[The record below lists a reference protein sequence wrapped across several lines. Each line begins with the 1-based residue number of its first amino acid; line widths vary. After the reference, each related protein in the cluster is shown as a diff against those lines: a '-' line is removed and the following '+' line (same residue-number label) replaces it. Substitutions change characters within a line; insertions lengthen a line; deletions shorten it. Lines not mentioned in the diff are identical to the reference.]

1 VDPQVRRRARMGL
14 LFMFL
19 ATLCFLV
26 MSAFVKILRQDG
38 MGTAEVMVWRM
49 APGIPVVWLELRLRG
64 HKLRPKA
71 PAVLALRSLF
81 GLMAMAGYFYALRAL
96 TMIENAVLFLL
107 QPVFVAVLSPVVL
120 DERLRR
126 SALLALVIAL
136 AGALLAIRPDRALRL
151 DLPLLP
157 FMLGTLAALCSS
169 GAHMLVRKATAKDA
183 PELVVFWFTV
193 SASAAAVALALAVG
207 ELQGLPAGLGLGEA
221 ALKIGAMAGCGLGGQ
236 LLMTRAYG
244 RASAP
249 VVAMI
254 SYANIPL
261 SVLVDLLVWGLTPGL
276 DAVIGSLLTIG
287 AGLLLLRR

>member
-1 VDPQVRRRARMGL
+1 
-14 LFMFL
+14 MFL

-26 MSAFVKILRQDG
+26 MSAFVKILREDG
-38 MGTAEVMVWRM
+38 MGTSEVMVWRM
-49 APGIPVVWLELRLRG
+49 APSIPVIWLELRLRG
-64 HKLRPKA
+64 QKLRPKV
-71 PAVLALRSLF
+71 PTVLFWRSFF
-81 GLMAMAGYFYALRAL
+81 GLVAMAGYFYALRAL

-107 QPVFVAVLSPVVL
+107 QPVFVAVFSPVFL

-136 AGALLAIRPDRALRL
+136 AGALLAIRPDQALRL
-151 DLPLLP
+151 NLPLLP
-157 FMLGTLAALCSS
+157 FLVGMGAAMCSAC
-169 GAHMLVRKATAKDA
+169 AHMLVRKATAKDS

-207 ELQGLPAGLGLGEA
+207 ELRGLPEGLGMIEA
-221 ALKIGAMAGCGLGGQ
+221 ALKITAMAGCGLGGQ

-249 VVAMI
+249 MVAMI

-276 DAVIGSLLTIG
+276 DAIIGSALMIG
-287 AGLLLLRR
+287 AGLLLVRR